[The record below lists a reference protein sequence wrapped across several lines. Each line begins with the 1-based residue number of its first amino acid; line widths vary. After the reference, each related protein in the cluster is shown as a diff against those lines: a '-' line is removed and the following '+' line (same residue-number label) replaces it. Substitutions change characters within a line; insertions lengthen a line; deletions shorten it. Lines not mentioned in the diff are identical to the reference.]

1 MTRTE
6 KLLALDAA
14 LIALKDEDLTSSGEQ
29 DSSDIAFIIQ
39 KLTDWVDHEIG
50 ILFDDRDM
58 SAFLHEQWK
67 AVKKLA
73 DNEDVFGVEYNGN

>member
-14 LIALKDEDLTSSGEQ
+14 FIALKDDAPPEVVSQ
-29 DSSDIAFIIQ
+29 IQ
-39 KLTDWVDHEIG
+39 NITDWLDHEIG
-50 ILFDDRDM
+50 LIFNDRDM

-67 AVKKLA
+67 AVRKLA